1 MAMIYVSPDPYH
13 EAFEQTVTSN
23 GLPSISPSTPTAC
36 IHDWRAWI
44 CGAWLIRVDAT
55 TIGSIA
61 DVATAFAVLRLGYT
75 LSTTLLFSH
84 PKI

>member
-1 MAMIYVSPDPYH
+1 MSKHPTGSLSLY
-13 EAFEQTVTSN
+13 EQDGQVH
-23 GLPSISPSTPTAC
+23 LASISPSTPTAC